1 MSTLEVV
8 IYVLYGL
15 ITIAAPIFVTKLKRK
30 YSVICFTAAY
40 YMGVA
45 FSFLIYLSILT
56 ANLQALT
63 ETIAS
68 LTIGWLTLALVWS
81 ELDKRP
87 ELGLLNFIPVA
98 YNPGGKVSE
107 SYQCPANREP
117 GQISKKSRFWKI
129 REASFSDPDLKFDKS
144 FSFSFDL
151 SNIGYEEIVPNNYVV
166 FVDGKTIREG
176 EFGDV
181 VLRAHQKRE
190 LSTGLLAIQTAGFHE
205 VSIEVYT
212 ALTKVS
218 LGIWFFVSN
227 DYKKLKYVKAYLP
240 KFLWRPLIKFLL
252 DP

>member
-1 MSTLEVV
+1 MAISEIA

-15 ITIAAPIFVTKLKRK
+15 ITIVAPILVTKLKRK

-87 ELGLLNFIPVA
+87 ELRLLNFIPVA

-117 GQISKKSRFWKI
+117 GQISKTSRFWKI
-129 REASFSDPDLKFDKS
+129 REASFSDPDLKFDKA
-144 FSFSFDL
+144 FSFRVDL
-151 SNIGYEEIVPNNYVV
+151 TNIGYEEIVPNNYVV
-166 FVDGKTIREG
+166 SVDGKTIREE
-176 EFGDV
+176 EFGKEA
-181 VLRAHQKRE
+181 LRTHQKRE
-190 LSTGLLAIQTAGFHE
+190 LSTSFLAIQTAGFHE

-212 ALTKVS
+212 ALTRVS
-218 LGIWFFVSN
+218 LGVWFFVSN
-227 DYKKLKYVKAYLP
+227 DYRKLRYVQAYLP
-240 KFLWRPLIKFLL
+240 KFLWRHLIKYLL